1 MVMSYLVTSNAE
13 YTKRIDEIEQ
23 KVDILLDKMKL
34 LEYNISV
41 LSDALNKEL
50 DYLSDKLRAIN

>member
-1 MVMSYLVTSNAE
+1 MSYLVTSNAD
-13 YTKRIDEIEQ
+13 YTRRVDEIEQ
-23 KVDILLDKMKL
+23 KIDILLDKMKL

>member
-1 MVMSYLVTSNAE
+1 MVMSYLVTSNAD
-13 YTKRIDEIEQ
+13 YTRRVDEIEQ
-23 KVDILLDKMKL
+23 KIDILLDKMKL

>member
-1 MVMSYLVTSNAE
+1 MVMSYLVTSNAD
-13 YTKRIDEIEQ
+13 YTRRVDEIEQ
-23 KVDILLDKMKL
+23 KIDILLDKMKL

-50 DYLSDKLRAIN
+50 DFLSDKLRAIN

>member
-34 LEYNISV
+34 LEYNINV

-50 DYLSDKLRAIN
+50 DYLSDKLRAIK